1 MNPLELE
8 MYHQMK
14 NVVGVSPTF
23 YEYLFMVDA
32 DTTVEELSL
41 NRLVSAYVLHLLLV
55 LRELTSQDDARQ
67 EDNRCLWGNFDYQCK
82 AVDSHNGAGASCGQT
97 CKV

>member
-41 NRLVSAYVLHLLLV
+41 NRLVSAYVEC
-55 LRELTSQDDARQ
+55 RRWRLTVQDDARQ
-67 EDNRCLWGNFDYQCK
+67 KNHWGVRRDFDHECK
-82 AVDSHNGAGASCGQT
+82 AVDSHHVASE
-97 CKV
+97 